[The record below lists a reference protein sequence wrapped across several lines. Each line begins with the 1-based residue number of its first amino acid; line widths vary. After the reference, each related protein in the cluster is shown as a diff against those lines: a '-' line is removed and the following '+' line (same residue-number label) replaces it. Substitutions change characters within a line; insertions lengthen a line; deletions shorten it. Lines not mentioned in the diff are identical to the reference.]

1 MGLSGQS
8 SAEHFRLLR
17 ALAAA
22 AILVLLIGLIAIG
35 LARPP
40 ITTSAA
46 TSAGAGDIALYN
58 RIVAHVRGGE
68 SYYPAA
74 IREARE
80 NHYPVRPFFTVRP
93 PTLAWF
99 LAAWPGE
106 LGGRISLMILAA
118 VTLVAWAR
126 RLAAFQMPTLRYGCA
141 LLCLTSGIVP
151 AFLPTALSM
160 HEVWAGLLIA
170 LSMALRGT
178 NRWVAA
184 VVIGTVAALTREL
197 AAAYLLAM
205 FAIALKE
212 RGYAEAGGW
221 AAGIAVFALAMMLH
235 AGQVHQLVSAADP
248 ASQGWLQAGGWKFV
262 LDTAQWNV
270 LLSAAPSWVTAVVLP
285 LALLGLTASPI
296 DQRLLLTVAGYTA
309 AFTIVGRDDN
319 FYWGLLIAP
328 LWPIGLAS
336 APTALAQHIASIRA
350 LFIPKRNLKPFDAG
364 T

>member
-1 MGLSGQS
+1 MGLSCQS
-8 SAEHFRLLR
+8 SADHPRLLQ

-22 AILVLLIGLIAIG
+22 AVLVLLVVLIAIG
-35 LARPP
+35 LAKPP
-40 ITTSAA
+40 AA
-46 TSAGAGDIALYN
+46 APAVSPGAGDVALYN
-58 RIVAHVRGGE
+58 RIVTHVRGGE

-80 NHYPVRPFFTVRP
+80 HNYPVRPFFTVRL

-99 LAAWPGE
+99 LAAWPSD
-106 LGGRISLMILAA
+106 LAGRISLMILAA

-126 RLAAFQMPTLRYGCA
+126 RLARLQMPALRYGFA

-151 AFLPTALSM
+151 AFMPMALPM

-170 LSMALRGT
+170 LSMTLRRP

-184 VVIGTVAALTREL
+184 VAIGTLAALTREL
-197 AAAYLLAM
+197 AVAYLLAM
-205 FAIALKE
+205 LAIALKE
-212 RGYAEAGGW
+212 RRFGEAAGW
-221 AAGIAVFALAMMLH
+221 ISGIAVFALAMTVH
-235 AGQVHQLVSAADP
+235 AGQVHQLVTAADP
-248 ASQGWLQAGGWKFV
+248 ASQGWLQAGGWHFV
-262 LDTAQWNV
+262 LDTAQWNL
-270 LLSAAPSWVTAVVLP
+270 LLSAAPNWVKAVVLP
-285 LALLGLTASPI
+285 LALLGLTASPV

-309 AFTIVGRDDN
+309 AFTLVGRADN

-350 LFIPKRNLKPFDAG
+350 LLITKRDLEPSDAG
-364 T
+364 A